1 MIFSGD
7 ELGLFGAPN
16 PELQLF
22 RDCDLKSAAP
32 VQVRHY
38 DVPSEGEKFKQLF
51 LRWMAGL
58 AKGNGKDQTRMIVK
72 TVEGVMAENARRAKA
87 NKAPLTF
94 DEALAETKRVLSVE
108 LQVQGSVDR
117 DLFSGDGY
125 GPGCNG

>member
-1 MIFSGD
+1 MRG
-7 ELGLFGAPN
+7 
-16 PELQLF
+16 
-22 RDCDLKSAAP
+22 
-32 VQVRHY
+32 
-38 DVPSEGEKFKQLF
+38 KFKHLF

-58 AKGNGKDQTRMIVK
+58 AKGSGKDQTRMIVK